1 MLTSVGILL
10 GALMVLA
17 PSLPAGA
24 TALPGAR
31 TGAASRQAASLPSG
45 DSYFPL
51 SPRRIAD
58 TRCSARPAPAFCGAE
73 SIPAANGALMPLGPA
88 PGWGPPAD
96 PDQVG
101 GNLDSVSCVSPA
113 FCVAMDR
120 SGEAATFES
129 GAWSAPAA
137 VAPAYPGGSDLV
149 SCATEKFC
157 MAVGSAGYALS
168 FDGSTWSPPTYLE
181 ANGGI
186 TSVSC
191 GSDRF
196 CAAVDAYGSVFTYN
210 GSAWSAP
217 LLVDPGEDLTSVAC
231 TSPSFCM
238 AVDSFGQAITFDG
251 VSWST
256 PVQVGQAYD
265 DLDSVSCASASWC
278 ALGSGV
284 PDGGLFTYDG
294 SAWTDWSYA
303 DTTSPTESLS
313 CTSPSFCVA
322 VDSAGDAVSF
332 DGATWGTP
340 VAVSAGA
347 ALSSV
352 SCASPSFCMAVD
364 SAGDAVSFEGTT
376 WGTPVAVSAGAAL
389 SSVSCTSASFCMALD
404 TTSSAFVL
412 GSSGW
417 SASGSFDPVHGDLT
431 SVSCVS
437 AAYCV
442 AVDSEGEAFS
452 YSGSSWSLPELATPG
467 AALSSVSCASPVSCQ
482 AVDGQGQAVGFG
494 LVSHDTDEVQVGGVG
509 GVPTGAAAAV
519 LNVTAAAPSSAGY
532 LSVYPAGS
540 PVPATSTLNFSAGQ
554 TVANLVVA
562 GLSSSGQ
569 IQVSIG
575 GSSGSAQ
582 VVIDVEGYFAPA
594 SLGSTGESY
603 DPTAPV
609 RVLDTRCFDLE
620 FVPPAPSYCDSLHG
634 ALSPPMALA
643 PHSSQR
649 LALPDGIAS
658 ASAVVANLTVV
669 DAGATGY
676 LTAYPP
682 TDPIPD
688 TSSVDFVPGQ
698 TVSNEAYV
706 ALAEGGLDLYNGSTA
721 PLEVVVDV
729 EGYFSTTASSGE
741 LYYPQSPER
750 IADTR
755 CGGPA
760 PPSFCA
766 SEDLPVANSALSPL
780 GSYPAWSK
788 PLEVDPGNSI
798 TSVSCVSAS
807 FCMAVDSAG
816 NALSYD
822 GVSWSAP
829 VEADADTALVAVS
842 CATTDFCVA
851 VNSFQEITWDGTSWS
866 GQEVIDD
873 NVGITAIS
881 CPTAGFCAVVDSSGD
896 AITYDGTSWTAP
908 VLLDPEV
915 ALTSVS
921 CVTASYCMAVD
932 DEGNAFFWKGSAWSG
947 ADPVDPLG
955 GLSSVSCVA
964 PGSCTAVGYG
974 GHVFAATSGS
984 WSEEGTAG
992 PAGYDA
998 SISCELS
1005 GGCMVADGAGDVS
1018 DYATSSDALDVVQVS
1033 GIDGVASGAGAAVLD
1048 VTVTGATH
1056 SGYITVYPA
1065 GTEEPETST
1074 VDFLPGQTV
1083 AVMALSALGAS
1094 GGVDVA
1100 IGAPVGSV
1108 QVVVDLEG
1116 DFTGE

>member
-332 DGATWGTP
+332 DGA
-340 VAVSAGA
+340 
-347 ALSSV
+347 
-352 SCASPSFCMAVD
+352 
-364 SAGDAVSFEGTT
+364 T